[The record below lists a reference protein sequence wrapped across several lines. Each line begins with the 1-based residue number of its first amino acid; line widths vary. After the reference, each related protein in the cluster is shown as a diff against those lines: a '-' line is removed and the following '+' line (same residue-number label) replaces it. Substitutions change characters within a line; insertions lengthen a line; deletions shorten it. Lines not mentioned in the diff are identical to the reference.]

1 MKDKILVFI
10 IGVLLGAV
18 VATSVFF
25 IYEKNNSGSQ
35 TNESQNIQMRDGET
49 PPEMPNGERP
59 DGETPPEMPNGE
71 RPDGETP
78 PDKPEGEDNDG
89 NSQEKTTGNKAL
101 NQNKTKNKSN

>member
-25 IYEKNNSGSQ
+25 IYEKNNSSSQ
-35 TNESQNIQMRDGET
+35 TNSSQAIQMRDGEA
-49 PPEMPNGERP
+49 
-59 DGETPPEMPNGE
+59 PPEMPNGE

-78 PDKPEGEDNDG
+78 PDKPDGENKKG
-89 NSQEKTTGNKAL
+89 NNQEKTAGNKPV
-101 NQNKTKNKSN
+101 NQNKIKTESN

>member
-35 TNESQNIQMRDGET
+35 TNSSQAIQMRDGEA
-49 PPEMPNGERP
+49 PPEMPNGEK
-59 DGETPPEMPNGE
+59 
-71 RPDGETP
+71 PDGETP
-78 PDKPEGEDNDG
+78 PDKPDGENKKG
-89 NSQEKTTGNKAL
+89 NNQEKTAGNKPV
-101 NQNKTKNKSN
+101 NQNKIKTESN